1 MSLQNG
7 KPWMIERSDF
17 IESVNIWYKSPL
29 ATTNDTILAA
39 FVSLRL
45 TAADILEA
53 FNPQRPAPSVTHRH
67 RFDSLLKT
75 LTPRIGAWKRRWLQI
90 ASEKGVSFYLL
101 LHIAVD

>member
-17 IESVNIWYKSPL
+17 IESVTTWYKSPL
-29 ATTNDTILAA
+29 ANDNDIVLAA

-45 TAADILEA
+45 LAADILEA
-53 FNPQRPAPSVTHRH
+53 FNPQRPTPSLTHPH

-75 LTPRIGAWKRRWLQI
+75 LTPRIEAWKKRWLQQ
-90 ASEKGVSFYLL
+90 ASEKGKFLL
-101 LHIAVD
+101 LSRL

>member
-53 FNPQRPAPSVTHRH
+53 FNPQRPTPSVTHPY

-75 LTPRIGAWKRRWLQI
+75 LTPRIEAWKRRWLQI
-90 ASEKGVSFYLL
+90 ASEKGVSFYPL